1 MLDTQ
6 TTNSHRSIRHA
17 AAVVVARELAARG
30 AADGEAAGGRWSLS
44 GPEADYRV
52 GSSRDVEGSHR
63 AVRRSR
69 VGARFRTLVAPARV
83 RPFLRVP
90 DHCRGHKPRAAAK
103 SRVERGKTAVTHDKR
118 TWIVVIS
125 QQRARQPKSVG

>member
-17 AAVVVARELAARG
+17 AAVVVAGELAARC
-30 AADGEAAGGRWSLS
+30 AANSEAGGGRWSLS
-44 GPEADYRV
+44 GPQADYRV

-69 VGARFRTLVAPARV
+69 VRARLRTLVAPTRV
-83 RPFLRVP
+83 RPYLRIP

-118 TWIVVIS
+118 AWIVVVS
-125 QQRARQPKSVG
+125 QQRAREPKSVG